1 MKATEAQ
8 GGSLAPGPALTGTD
22 ALQGP
27 GQRRKRL
34 MVLGVCSLSLFMVTL
49 DNTIVNVALPSLQR
63 DFHASVS
70 QLQWVV
76 DAYLL
81 VLAALL
87 LLAGSFGDRF
97 GRRRVLR
104 TGLVLFGLGS
114 LACSLSV
121 NLPMLIGFRMLQACG
136 GCMLNP
142 NSLSIISNTF
152 RDPKERAAA
161 IGFWGGVVGISTAA
175 GPVLGGALIE
185 AVDWRAIF
193 WVNVP
198 VVLAALVL
206 LAIFVPESKA
216 AKPRRLDPWARRA
229 ARSWPASAC

>member
-1 MKATEAQ
+1 M
-8 GGSLAPGPALTGTD
+8 LA
-22 ALQGP
+22 
-27 GQRRKRL
+27 
-34 MVLGVCSLSLFMVTL
+34 VCSLSLFMVTL

-63 DFHASVS
+63 QYHASVPE
-70 QLQWVV
+70 LQWVA

-87 LLAGSFGDRF
+87 LFAGSLGDRF

-121 NLPMLIGFRMLQACG
+121 SLPMLIGFRMLQACG

-152 RDPKERAAA
+152 RDPKERAGA
-161 IGFWGGVVGISTAA
+161 IGFWGAVVGISTAA
-175 GPVLGGALIE
+175 GPVLGGPSS
-185 AVDWRAIF
+185 RQ
-193 WVNVP
+193 
-198 VVLAALVL
+198 
-206 LAIFVPESKA
+206 STGG
-216 AKPRRLDPWARRA
+216 
-229 ARSWPASAC
+229 RSSG